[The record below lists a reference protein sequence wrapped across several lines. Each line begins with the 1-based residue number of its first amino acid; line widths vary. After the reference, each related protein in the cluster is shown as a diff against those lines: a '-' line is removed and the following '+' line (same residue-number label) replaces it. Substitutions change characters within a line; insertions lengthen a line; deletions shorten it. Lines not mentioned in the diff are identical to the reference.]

1 MKHKK
6 YKKGIHTY
14 TRWGNVTE
22 VKNDTPSRL
31 EPEFGDEAKEIY
43 ANAFHITGRPEAL
56 HLRFTKIIPPVEK
69 IYDSVTAVLSYDAAK
84 RLMKELE
91 RILKNDS

>member
-6 YKKGIHTY
+6 YTKGKHVY

-22 VKNDTPSRL
+22 VKSDDVPSL
-31 EPEFGDEAKEIY
+31 GAEFDDAAKEIY
-43 ANAFHITGRPEAL
+43 ANSFHITGRPEAL

-84 RLMKELE
+84 RLAKDLE
-91 RILKNDS
+91 RMLKNGG